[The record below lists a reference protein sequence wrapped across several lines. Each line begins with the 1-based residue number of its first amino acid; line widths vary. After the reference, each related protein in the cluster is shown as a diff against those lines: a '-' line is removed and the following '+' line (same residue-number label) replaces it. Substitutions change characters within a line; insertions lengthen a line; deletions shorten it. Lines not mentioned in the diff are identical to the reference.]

1 MAPKHRIGTQKTT
14 PVHRADRSKNYVTR
28 STFACPKRV
37 WHGADLQERGN
48 IETLQVLDFIWYDLD
63 SLPIYP

>member
-1 MAPKHRIGTQKTT
+1 VI
-14 PVHRADRSKNYVTR
+14 R

-37 WHGADLQERGN
+37 WHSAGLQERGY